1 MRQGKVEDEPGVSC
15 LESKE
20 ILRER
25 RKNGRKGARGED
37 RNGEIVCFLIVV
49 IKDTKYKNDKGN
61 VREKWVILS

>member
-1 MRQGKVEDEPGVSC
+1 MRQEKIQDEPGVSC

-20 ILRER
+20 ILRES

-37 RNGEIVCFLIVV
+37 RDRGIVCFLIVV
-49 IKDTKYKNDKGN
+49 IKNTKYKNDKGS